1 MELEF
6 TTYKKDEF
14 IETDTGNK
22 VSRRSQI
29 SGSQNIVLGGKT
41 VVHSRC
47 TIRGDLR
54 RAGPAHQA
62 AVLIGRFCSLG
73 TASVLRPPYKTYK
86 GVFSYYPLKI
96 GDHVDIGENSIVEAA
111 SIGSY
116 VRIGRN
122 CIIGRFAI
130 IKDCC
135 LIEDNAVI
143 APNTVIPPFSV
154 VAGGPPAAIVARL
167 PESTQEVFEAQSKDR
182 YAKFVAA

>member
-1 MELEF
+1 MELGV
-6 TTYKKDEF
+6 TTYKKGEF

-22 VSRRSQI
+22 VSRRSLI
-29 SGSQNIVLGGKT
+29 FGSQNIVLGGKT
-41 VVHSRC
+41 VVHSKC

-54 RAGPAHQA
+54 RAGLTHQA

-73 TASVLRPPYKTYK
+73 EASVLRPPYKTYK

-96 GDHVDIGENSIVEAA
+96 GDHVDIGENSVVEAA
-111 SIGSY
+111 SIGSH

-135 LIEDNAVI
+135 LVEDNAVI
-143 APNTVIPPFSV
+143 APNTVVPSFSV
-154 VAGGPPAAIVARL
+154 VAGGPPAKVVARL
-167 PESTQEVFEAQSKDR
+167 PESTQELFEAYSKDK
-182 YAKFVAA
+182 YSKLVPQ

>member
-1 MELEF
+1 MEQPY
-6 TTYKKDEF
+6 TTYKKAEF

-22 VSRRSQI
+22 VSRRSLI

-41 VVHSRC
+41 IVHPKC

-54 RAGPAHQA
+54 RPGPTHQA

-73 TASVLRPPYKTYK
+73 PSSVLRPPYKSYK

-96 GDHVDIGENSIVEAA
+96 GDHVDIGENTIVEAA
-111 SIGSY
+111 SIGSH
-116 VRIGRN
+116 VVIGKN

-135 LIEDNAVI
+135 LIEDGAVI
-143 APNTVIPPFSV
+143 TPNTVIPPFSV
-154 VAGGPPAAIVARL
+154 VAGGPPACVVSQL
-167 PESTQEVFEAQSKDR
+167 PESIQEVFEAQSKDK
-182 YAKFVAA
+182 YAKFVSE

>member
-1 MELEF
+1 MELGL
-6 TTYKKDEF
+6 TTYKKGEF

-22 VSRRSQI
+22 VSRRSLI

-54 RAGPAHQA
+54 RAGPTHQA

-73 TASVLRPPYKTYK
+73 EASVLRPPYKTYK

-96 GDHVDIGENSIVEAA
+96 GDHVDIGENTIVEAA

-116 VRIGRN
+116 VKIGKN

-130 IKDCC
+130 IKECC
-135 LIEDNAVI
+135 LIEDNTVI
-143 APNTVIPPFSV
+143 APNTVVPPFSV
-154 VAGGPPAAIVARL
+154 VAGGPPAQVVARL
-167 PESTQEVFEAQSKDR
+167 PESTQDVFEAQSKDK
-182 YAKFVAA
+182 YAKFVPA

>member
-1 MELEF
+1 ME
-6 TTYKKDEF
+6 TSYTIYKKPEF

-22 VSRRSQI
+22 VSRRSLI

-41 VVHSRC
+41 IVHSKC

-54 RAGPAHQA
+54 RAGPTHQA

-73 TASVLRPPYKTYK
+73 PSSVLRPPYKTYK
-86 GVFSYYPLKI
+86 GTFSYYPLKI

-111 SIGSY
+111 SIGSC
-116 VRIGRN
+116 VVIGKN
-122 CIIGRFAI
+122 CVVGRFAI

-135 LIEDNAVI
+135 LIEDGAVI

-154 VAGGPPAAIVARL
+154 VSGGSPAKVVAQL
-167 PESTQEVFEAQSKDR
+167 PESTQEVFETRSKDN
-182 YAKFVAA
+182 YSKFISG

>member
-1 MELEF
+1 ME
-6 TTYKKDEF
+6 TPYSTYIKAEF

-22 VSRRSQI
+22 VSRRSLI

-41 VVHSRC
+41 IVHPKC

-54 RAGPAHQA
+54 RAGPTHQA
-62 AVLIGRFCSLG
+62 SVLIGRFCSLG
-73 TASVLRPPYKTYK
+73 PYSVLRPPHKSYK

-96 GDHVDIGENSIVEAA
+96 GDHVDIGENTIIEAA

-116 VRIGRN
+116 VVIGKN

-135 LIEDNAVI
+135 LIEDGAIV
-143 APNTVIPPFSV
+143 APNTVVPPFSV
-154 VAGGPPAAIVARL
+154 VAAGPPAKVVSHL
-167 PESTQEVFEAQSKDR
+167 PESIQEVFEARSKDN
-182 YAKFVAA
+182 YAKFVHE

>member
-1 MELEF
+1 METSF
-6 TTYKKDEF
+6 TTYNKSEF

-22 VSRRSQI
+22 VSRLSLI

-41 VVHSRC
+41 IVHSKC

-54 RAGPAHQA
+54 RAGPSHQA

-73 TASVLRPPYKTYK
+73 EASVLRPPYKTYK

-96 GDHVDIGENSIVEAA
+96 GDHVDIGENSVVEAA
-111 SIGSY
+111 SIGSH
-116 VRIGRN
+116 VRIGKN

-135 LIEDNAVI
+135 LIEDNAVV
-143 APNTVIPPFSV
+143 APNSVIPSFSV
-154 VAGGPPAAIVARL
+154 VAGGPPAKIVAQL
-167 PESTQEVFEAQSKDR
+167 PESTQDVFEAQSKDN
-182 YAKFVAA
+182 YAKFISV

>member
-1 MELEF
+1 MEIPHV
-6 TTYKKDEF
+6 TYRKSDY

-41 VVHSRC
+41 IVHPHC

-54 RAGPAHQA
+54 RSGPQHQA
-62 AVLIGRFCSLG
+62 SVLIGRFCTLG
-73 TASVLRPPYKTYK
+73 PFSVLRPPYKTYK

-96 GDHVDIGENSIVEAA
+96 GDFVDIGENSVIEAA

-116 VRIGRN
+116 VRIGKN
-122 CIIGRFAI
+122 CVVGRFAI

-135 LIEDNAVI
+135 VLEDGAVV
-143 APNTVIPPFSV
+143 APNTVVAPFSCV
-154 VAGGPPAAIVARL
+154 
-167 PESTQEVFEAQSKDR
+167 S
-182 YAKFVAA
+182 

>member
-1 MELEF
+1 MEPDF
-6 TTYKKDEF
+6 VTYKKSDF

-22 VSRRSQI
+22 VSRRSLI

-41 VVHSRC
+41 IVHPKC

-54 RAGPAHQA
+54 RAGPTHQA
-62 AVLIGRFCSLG
+62 SVLIGRFCSLG
-73 TASVLRPPYKTYK
+73 PESVLRPPYKSYK

-96 GDHVDIGENSIVEAA
+96 GDHVDIGHNSIVEAA

-116 VRIGRN
+116 VKIGKN

-135 LIEDNAVI
+135 LIEDGAVVAPNAVI
-143 APNTVIPPFSV
+143 PSFSI
-154 VAGGPPAAIVARL
+154 VAGGSPAKVVAQL
-167 PESTQEVFEAQSKDR
+167 PESTQEVLEAQSKDR
-182 YAKFVAA
+182 YAKFVAV